1 MQSIDPTLIISGDE
15 SVAISLHGRR
25 LFVFAI
31 PVGTTEVHELS
42 NGGRLVATDA
52 DTFAVLG
59 DGPRRPITVRRF
71 HRPGEIVA
79 SAELH
84 GDSLKVARGAEHL
97 DRLPSLVP
105 LDVDSALLRDEGA
118 FRLRRLR
125 SPVPEW
131 VNDLEA
137 VPYVARCP
145 DDRHVLV
152 CGYKYDGEL
161 LFWDAQSGRIDQRMP
176 LLTHGVGTGVFRP
189 GRNELWVAQH
199 DTVERIDTR
208 TWTIVAAKRVRN
220 EPTGSFIGAMAFDTT
235 GRKLAVGH
243 SLRRPRSMP
252 GTGWPWYAPAG
263 GQLLILD
270 ADSFSVTHILAA
282 DRWLD
287 ELAWLS
293 DGRLVAREWGA
304 DGAFLILSPTPATH
318 ALHPP
323 RRPGDRIWI

>member
-15 SVAISLHGRR
+15 TVAISLHRR
-25 LFVFAI
+25 QLLAYAI
-31 PVGTTEVHELS
+31 PIGTTEVHELS

-97 DRLPSLVP
+97 ARLPSLLP

-125 SPVPEW
+125 GPVPEW
-131 VNDLEA
+131 VNDFEA

-161 LFWDAQSGRIDQRMP
+161 LFWDAQSGRIDQRIP
-176 LLTHGVGTGVFRP
+176 LLTHGVGTGAFRP
-189 GRNELWVAQH
+189 GRNELWIAQV
-199 DTVERIDTR
+199 DTLERIDTR
-208 TWTIVAAKRVRN
+208 SWRLIEAKRVRN
-220 EPTGSFIGAMAFDTT
+220 EPTGSFIGSIAFDAD
-235 GRKLAVGH
+235 GRRIAVGQ
-243 SLRRPRSMP
+243 SLRRPQPIP
-252 GTGWPWYAPAG
+252 GTEWPWYAPAG
-263 GQLLILD
+263 EQLLILD
-270 ADSFSVTHILAA
+270 ADSFAVTHTLATGK
-282 DRWLD
+282 WLD
-287 ELAWLS
+287 GLAWLS
-293 DGRLVAREWGA
+293 DGRLVAREWGK
-304 DGAFLILSPTPATH
+304 DGAFRMLSPTPGTH
-318 ALHPP
+318 HLHPP
-323 RRPGDRIWI
+323 RRPGDWNWI